1 MIDDNPDVLPGQ
13 ISYGDRMPA
22 NYSSPDGYFVAQ
34 GYNWEGDK
42 PEPIYKRA
50 NSGKPHFDP
59 KLFRPTNEFRN
70 FVNNFIKSRSPV
82 FLSPQSFNKN
92 IYIGVRHKLNK
103 LEIAN
108 NMIAFRNS
116 GYLPLDDIE
125 VQKVIKKYFKQLQPR
140 RGKTTEQVMLNLH
153 KPLEVFDKES
163 SIYVVNFKNGISND
177 TIQKLFALDFQR
189 AVNSIQKLVTAPVNQ
204 NQYAALVSLAFDV
217 EEKRLRQSTLINKI
231 NKREYHK
238 AVSYFVDFSMIQTEY
253 RSIVNESQYKARILE
268 AELFSSF

>member
-1 MIDDNPDVLPGQ
+1 
-13 ISYGDRMPA
+13 
-22 NYSSPDGYFVAQ
+22 
-34 GYNWEGDK
+34 
-42 PEPIYKRA
+42 
-50 NSGKPHFDP
+50 
-59 KLFRPTNEFRN
+59 
-70 FVNNFIKSRSPV
+70 
-82 FLSPQSFNKN
+82 
-92 IYIGVRHKLNK
+92 
-103 LEIAN
+103 
-108 NMIAFRNS
+108 
-116 GYLPLDDIE
+116 
-125 VQKVIKKYFKQLQPR
+125 
-140 RGKTTEQVMLNLH
+140 MLNLH

>member
-1 MIDDNPDVLPGQ
+1 MIDDNPDVLAGQ

-34 GYNWEGDK
+34 GYNWQEGK

-50 NSGKPHFDP
+50 GNSKPHFVAT
-59 KLFRPTNEFRN
+59 LYRPTSEVRTFLS
-70 FVNNFIKSRSPV
+70 NFIKSRTPV
-82 FLSPQSFNKN
+82 FLSAQQYNKN
-92 IYIGVRHKLNK
+92 MYIGIGHKLGK

-108 NMIAFRNS
+108 NMIAYRNS

-125 VQKVIKKYFKQLQPR
+125 VQQVIKKYFKQLQPR
-140 RGKTTEQVMLNLH
+140 LGKTTEQVMRNLH
-153 KPLEVFDKES
+153 KPIEVFDKES
-163 SIYVVNFKNGISND
+163 TIFVVNFKNSISND
-177 TIQKLFALDFQR
+177 TIQKLFTLDFQR
-189 AVNSIQKLVTAPVNQ
+189 AMNSIQKLVTAPINENQ
-204 NQYAALVSLAFDV
+204 FAALVSLAFDV

-231 NKREYHK
+231 NKGEYDK

-253 RSIVNESQYKARILE
+253 RSIVNESQYKARIKE